1 MTRDNLNDLIDLK
14 KLEGKGEWFSN
25 TFPVFISNFYSLFFI
40 LVKNDLEI
48 LAYSETNPGKFIRY
62 RDCLE
67 FCDINYFMNLI
78 LIRAVVCR
86 EWFFQGKIYMI
97 TFHDISNN
105 KIICKRFEPAVDFKK
120 LLNIKLT
127 SIFEIGFV
135 STSSESYKEFELF

>member
-14 KLEGKGEWFSN
+14 KLEGKGEWFPN

-40 LVKNDLEI
+40 LIKNDLEI

-86 EWFFQGKIYMI
+86 EWFFQGMIYMI